1 MAEAM
6 ELDLTL
12 KKLVDETIKN
22 PIATPPDLIK
32 NKDTEE
38 SDKYSIKSYY
48 EDDTLGVDV
57 LKQKYLAP
65 WEKHP
70 YEMWHRQAEALASVE
85 KTKSKIL
92 HKTSETISFQA
103 HILSKN

>member
-32 NKDTEE
+32 NKDTKE
-38 SDKYSIKSYY
+38 SNKIQRYSLYCEWSKWEIKGIDIGYISNYDIKHVEKLKYRVNIIPFSPSLGKSY
-48 EDDTLGVDV
+48 
-57 LKQKYLAP
+57 
-65 WEKHP
+65 
-70 YEMWHRQAEALASVE
+70 
-85 KTKSKIL
+85 
-92 HKTSETISFQA
+92 
-103 HILSKN
+103 